1 MKIEEL
7 IKYLNDM
14 MLLYGNKV
22 ILTVTDGEVDY
33 AIKSVSGISCAKYF
47 IPQDKVAEVI
57 IKIGRREDGGA

>member
-22 ILTVTDGEVDY
+22 ILTVTDDVADY

-47 IPQDKVAEVI
+47 TPQDKVAEVI
-57 IKIGRREDGGA
+57 IKIDRK

>member
-7 IKYLNDM
+7 IKCLNDM

-22 ILTVTDGEVDY
+22 ILTVTDGKTDY

-47 IPQDKVAEVI
+47 TPQDKVAEVI
-57 IKIGRREDGGA
+57 IKIGRKE

>member
-14 MLLYGNKV
+14 MLLYDNKV
-22 ILTVTDGEVDY
+22 ILTITDGEIEY

-47 IPQDKVAEVI
+47 TPQDKVAEVI
-57 IKIGRREDGGA
+57 IKISRK

>member
-14 MLLYGNKV
+14 ILLYGNKV
-22 ILTVTDGEVDY
+22 ILTITDGEDDY

-47 IPQDKVAEVI
+47 TPQDKVAEVI
-57 IKIGRREDGGA
+57 IKIGRK

>member
-1 MKIEEL
+1 MRIEEL

-22 ILTVTDGEVDY
+22 ILTVTDGETDY

-47 IPQDKVAEVI
+47 TPQDKVAEVI
-57 IKIGRREDGGA
+57 IKIGRK